1 MFPYPRVTV
10 PSFSMRASVAS
21 GWFCIPAKLVS
32 YVQPTRVFALSK
44 HAERLAGGKSKIGKG
59 SDLEPC
65 ISLFATQQ
73 KGQRTWRHAFV
84 SDGIFEGQQGMVHD
98 LAEVLCFQ
106 SCIKVGRVLPS
117 AEEASCIFP
126 SRMKLEIF
134 GYLAWETTGER
145 KKQTLEEASGPASAS
160 APKHKRRT
168 LD

>member
-1 MFPYPRVTV
+1 
-10 PSFSMRASVAS
+10 MRASVAS

-32 YVQPTRVFALSK
+32 YVQPPCLRLVQACGKVGWRKNQNRKRERFGALHK
-44 HAERLAGGKSKIGKG
+44 LVCHAAEKI
-59 SDLEPC
+59 L
-65 ISLFATQQ
+65 
-73 KGQRTWRHAFV
+73 GQRTWRHAFV
-84 SDGIFEGQQGMVHD
+84 SNGIFEGQQGMAHD

-106 SCIKVGRVLPS
+106 SCIQVGRVLPS

-134 GYLAWETTGER
+134 GYLAWETKGER

-160 APKHKRRT
+160 APKHKRRVIKT